1 MEERVISVKNVS
13 MKFRMTRDKIFSLK
27 EYIIKLLKRDLKY
40 EEFLA
45 LDNVSFEVKKGEILG
60 IIGYNG
66 AGKSTILKTIS
77 GIMKPTSGSI
87 EVKGKISPLIEL
99 GSGFDPELTARENI
113 FLNGYILGY
122 SKKFIKD
129 HFDEIV
135 EFSELENF
143 LDVPVKNF
151 SSGMVARL
159 GFSIATVV
167 KPEILIV
174 DEILSVGDFK
184 FQLKSNEKIKEMF
197 SSGTTVILVS
207 HSIEQ
212 IEKLSTNVL
221 WLEKGKVKRY
231 GKAKEVCKEYKEK

>member
-184 FQLKSNEKIKEMF
+184 FQLKSNE
-197 SSGTTVILVS
+197 
-207 HSIEQ
+207 
-212 IEKLSTNVL
+212 
-221 WLEKGKVKRY
+221 
-231 GKAKEVCKEYKEK
+231 